1 MTSAPSTVR
10 LGARLDAMVERLR
23 DRDLTT
29 ARDHA

>member
-23 DRDLTT
+23 DRGLTN
-29 ARDHA
+29 RP